1 MAHLLNICN
10 EMCLFGTSELNIFVG
25 YIFLLFAYY
34 SVFYEKERMT
44 LAEFEHIASGLRMK
58 LLSLSL
64 TYFASLSEQRNEAED
79 VVQDVLL
86 KLWSE
91 RERLDEI
98 VNIESWA
105 VTIAKNMCVSRLRW
119 LSSHSTVRIAD
130 YEIAADGGCASHAVE
145 AQERANMLR
154 ALFDALP
161 KNTRKIMWLRTVKEL
176 SLDEIA
182 VLTGRPKTSVKST
195 LSMARRMMFD
205 KLKEME

>member
-86 KLWSE
+86 KLLALIW
-91 RERLDEI
+91 
-98 VNIESWA
+98 VWA
-105 VTIAKNMCVSRLRW
+105 LHTWILVVHKWVKKK
-119 LSSHSTVRIAD
+119 
-130 YEIAADGGCASHAVE
+130 
-145 AQERANMLR
+145 
-154 ALFDALP
+154 ALL
-161 KNTRKIMWLRTVKEL
+161 IL
-176 SLDEIA
+176 
-182 VLTGRPKTSVKST
+182 
-195 LSMARRMMFD
+195 
-205 KLKEME
+205 LKF

>member
-1 MAHLLNICN
+1 MTHLLNICN

-25 YIFLLFAYY
+25 YIFLPFAYY

-98 VNIESWA
+98 
-105 VTIAKNMCVSRLRW
+105 
-119 LSSHSTVRIAD
+119 
-130 YEIAADGGCASHAVE
+130 
-145 AQERANMLR
+145 
-154 ALFDALP
+154 
-161 KNTRKIMWLRTVKEL
+161 
-176 SLDEIA
+176 
-182 VLTGRPKTSVKST
+182 
-195 LSMARRMMFD
+195 
-205 KLKEME
+205 

>member
-1 MAHLLNICN
+1 
-10 EMCLFGTSELNIFVG
+10 
-25 YIFLLFAYY
+25 
-34 SVFYEKERMT
+34 MT

-105 VTIAKNMCVSRLRW
+105 VTIAKNMCV
-119 LSSHSTVRIAD
+119 
-130 YEIAADGGCASHAVE
+130 
-145 AQERANMLR
+145 
-154 ALFDALP
+154 
-161 KNTRKIMWLRTVKEL
+161 
-176 SLDEIA
+176 
-182 VLTGRPKTSVKST
+182 
-195 LSMARRMMFD
+195 
-205 KLKEME
+205 